1 MVSVNYSGSYLNPLQ
16 VCWGCSSLL
25 CNGSSTD
32 PVGNLVLGLQHTK
45 RQKAFFFWVVFIAR
59 FVFTRQLWLVVD
71 GENEKIFYCRI
82 QSGPNRNR
90 WRQLI
95 KEKSCQTL
103 TGIRLVCLTTVRPVV
118 ISLTNYSVHAE
129 TDSSLLFM
137 SQLYPGCSS
146 TLFLL
151 QGCLRVQPH
160 MNGMEIIPN
169 WVV

>member
-16 VCWGCSSLL
+16 VCRGCSSPL
-25 CNGSSTD
+25 CSGSSTD

-45 RQKAFFFWVVFIAR
+45 RQKAFLLFFRLFLLRCLFSLDIYDWLR
-59 FVFTRQLWLVVD
+59 QGKLRKYFTVA
-71 GENEKIFYCRI
+71 G
-82 QSGPNRNR
+82 G
-90 WRQLI
+90 
-95 KEKSCQTL
+95 
-103 TGIRLVCLTTVRPVV
+103 GIRLACLTTVSPVV
-118 ISLTNYSVHAE
+118 ISLTNYSVHAD

-151 QGCLRVQPH
+151 QGCWRVQPH
-160 MNGMEIIPN
+160 INGMEIIPI

>member
-16 VCWGCSSLL
+16 VCRGCSSPL
-25 CNGSSTD
+25 CSGSSTD

-45 RQKAFFFWVVFIAR
+45 RQKAFFFF
-59 FVFTRQLWLVVD
+59 
-71 GENEKIFYCRI
+71 GCFYCKVCFHLTFMT
-82 QSGPNRNR
+82 GC
-90 WRQLI
+90 RQGKLR
-95 KEKSCQTL
+95 KYFTVAGG
-103 TGIRLVCLTTVRPVV
+103 GIRLACLTTVSPVV
-118 ISLTNYSVHAE
+118 ISLTNYSVHAD

-151 QGCLRVQPH
+151 QGCWRVQPH
-160 MNGMEIIPN
+160 INGMEIIPI